1 VEIRRSGDF
10 DGDVTILHGVTGDT
24 AMNESLAEGTEVT
37 AFALISAS
45 LAWLSAPRT
54 SHISILD
61 DEAPSPPPPTEPP
74 LTSLYDVSRQA
85 MVSGLDVPMR
95 FAFGFRPDRL
105 DRGPPVRGNSGSASR
120 RHDAARSPGGL
131 LGHGP
136 GQQCQPSDHAII
148 PVIHVQEY

>member
-1 VEIRRSGDF
+1 MMAAGL
-10 DGDVTILHGVTGDT
+10 ILND
-24 AMNESLAEGTEVT
+24 SLAEGTEVT
-37 AFALISAS
+37 AFALINAS
-45 LAWLSAPRT
+45 VASLSAPRT
-54 SHISILD
+54 SRISILD
-61 DEAPSPPPPTEPP
+61 DEEPSPPPPTEPP

-85 MVSGLDVPMR
+85 MVNGLCLCASPLVSGPAGWIAARRSGANL
-95 FAFGFRPDRL
+95 
-105 DRGPPVRGNSGSASR
+105 VRASR